1 MIKSDGCFELYFI
14 LFLHL
19 YLRGWWG
26 NSGRLLPSYLPI
38 KPESG
43 FKADQLLLLPHFQ
56 DIPQV
61 DACLKYNNRI
71 VKDKKDLQKNA
82 VGHLYEK
89 RLSFIIWR
97 PLVQTVIR
105 LQKDPIVSKGCNPEG
120 KSNNK
125 GGLEP

>member
-1 MIKSDGCFELYFI
+1 MSYISFYFASP
-14 LFLHL
+14 LWV
-19 YLRGWWG
+19 GG
-26 NSGRLLPSYLPI
+26 ERLLQSYLPI
-38 KPESG
+38 EPEGG

-61 DACLKYNNRI
+61 DACLKKMKRI
-71 VKDKKDLQKNA
+71 DTKIA

-89 RLSFIIWR
+89 RLSFISWR

-105 LQKDPIVSKGCNPEG
+105 LQKDPIFSKGCIPEG